1 MSKYNFTNNNTITIP
16 QYDYKGKDRQFNY
29 HTGYKFIPFQTTM
42 MIADATT
49 LAGGALSGDGFLYV
63 GCSDTISMKE
73 LETICAMSDIDAIQK
88 QLAKLSPRK
97 ARKLAAKYKKSY
109 ADTYNIAMNKFI
121 EWSVDTGMTDA
132 LMKNFMKSVPK
143 TDNDGNPLDRDSYK
157 IITEM
162 FFAMETKH
170 KTQVQPDTFMVSTLN
185 PIRNFE
191 EMTDAKLLFFL
202 DNIKGKMPHLLCV
215 VYSEKENYY
224 GLDDIPY
231 YEFSYLPNAI
241 TSVFHP
247 AQVSEVPMWLSH
259 LRQTLMG
266 TLLKVDSNKKG
277 KSGIDI
283 QIVTE
288 VIDYCNGY
296 VHLVANHQDENYV
309 GVTIKT
315 EDGDITAPKNQY
327 RWWVPVDDAVQQGST
342 MSLMTGDFGSKPMD
356 VAFLG
361 GMARD
366 EMMRSSSILCALL
379 PCGKNKTSSRQDL
392 WTGGGKEM
400 KAEIRK

>member
-16 QYDYKGKDRQFNY
+16 QYDYKGQNRMFNY
-29 HTGYKFIPFQTTM
+29 QTGYKFIPFQTTM

-63 GCSDTISMKE
+63 GCSDTISMKD
-73 LETICAMSDIDAIQK
+73 LETICAMSDIDALTK
-88 QLAKLSPRK
+88 QLSKLSQRK
-97 ARKLAAKYKKSY
+97 ARKLQAKYQKSY
-109 ADTYNIAMNKFI
+109 ADTYNIAMNTFI
-121 EWSVDTGMTDA
+121 EWCVDTGMTDA
-132 LMKNFMKSVPK
+132 LMKNFMKEVPK

-157 IITEM
+157 MITEM
-162 FFAMETKH
+162 FFAMGTKH
-170 KTQVQPDTFMVSTLN
+170 EHQVQPDTFMVSTLN
-185 PIRNFE
+185 PVRNFE

-247 AQVSEVPMWLSH
+247 SQIGEVPMWLSH
-259 LRQTLMG
+259 LRQSLQG
-266 TLLKVDSNKKG
+266 TLLKVDSKKKG
-277 KSGIDI
+277 KNGLDI
-283 QIVTE
+283 QVVME
-288 VIDYCNGY
+288 VLDYCNGY
-296 VHLVANHQDENYV
+296 VHLVANHQDDQYQ
-309 GVTIKT
+309 GITIKT
-315 EDGDITAPKNQY
+315 EKGDITAPKNQY
-327 RWWVPVDDAVQQGST
+327 RWWVPVDDVMKQGS
-342 MSLMTGDFGSKPMD
+342 SIGLMTGGFGSKPMD

-379 PCGKNKTSSRQDL
+379 PCGKDKTSSRQDL
-392 WTGGGKEM
+392 WSGGKEM